1 MSDDLLRI
9 QIGFDSGQTVT
20 ALISEPSFEELK
32 AALGGD
38 SVIEMATEDGSIVVP
53 TRAVSYVKRFSRET
67 SIGFSG

>member
-20 ALISEPSFEELK
+20 ALISEPSFDELK

-38 SVIEMATEDGSIVVP
+38 SVIEIATEDGSIVVP
-53 TRAVSYVKRFSRET
+53 VRAVSYVKRFSRET

>member
-32 AALGGD
+32 AALSGD
-38 SVIEMATEDGSIVVP
+38 TVIEIATEDGSIVVP
-53 TRAVSYVKRFSRET
+53 VRAVSYVKRFSRET

>member
-1 MSDDLLRI
+1 MSDEHLRI

-20 ALISEPSFEELK
+20 ALVSEKAFDELK

-38 SVIEMATEDGSIVVP
+38 KVVELPTDDGSIVVP
-53 TRAVSYVKRFSRET
+53 VRAISYVKRFSRET

>member
-9 QIGFDSGQTVT
+9 QIGFESGQTVT

-38 SVIEMATEDGSIVVP
+38 AVIEMATEDGSIVVP

>member
-9 QIGFDSGQTVT
+9 QIGFESGQTVT

-32 AALGGD
+32 AALGGE

>member
-1 MSDDLLRI
+1 MSDDHLRI

-20 ALISEPSFEELK
+20 ALVSEPSFDELK

-38 SVIEMATEDGSIVVP
+38 SVLEVATEDGSIVVP

>member
-9 QIGFDSGQTVT
+9 QIGFESGQTVT

-32 AALGGD
+32 AALGGET
-38 SVIEMATEDGSIVVP
+38 VIEMATEDGSIVVP

>member
-1 MSDDLLRI
+1 VSDEHLRI

-20 ALISEPSFEELK
+20 ALISEPSFDELK

-38 SVIEMATEDGSIVVP
+38 SVLEVATEDGSIVVP

>member
-1 MSDDLLRI
+1 MSDEHLRI

-20 ALISEPSFEELK
+20 ALISEPSFDELK

-38 SVIEMATEDGSIVVP
+38 SVLEVATEDGSIVVP
-53 TRAVSYVKRFSRET
+53 VRAVSYVKRFSRET

>member
-1 MSDDLLRI
+1 VSDEHLRI

-38 SVIEMATEDGSIVVP
+38 SVIEVATEDGSIVVP
-53 TRAVSYVKRFSRET
+53 ARAVSYVKRFSRET